1 MEALFFFSGPDDVKK
16 KSMGGRYARRPRAA
30 FGAMCPGECTQGK
43 TYSNRED
50 ETGSTCRV
58 CGGAGWVPDDEL
70 AAWKEDPAYAR
81 NPSDSYT
88 GFYEQE
94 FVKYVQGEV
103 WRGALP
109 LITLKEFVAQRRA
122 EQNVPPIDANLIR
135 EDIRAGDVQLRC
147 PAGCSSGL
155 HTLHYDQDTHFPC
168 TVCAVYKGT
177 GTILA
182 STLARWMSDPQYRDY
197 YQRLG
202 YEKSKMAPYD
212 AWKHERER
220 GSAPKPMPS
229 PSIPVPVPIPET
241 MTPLAPLA
249 PSVPMAPMAQSLPRP
264 PKPPT
269 TMSKLVN
276 WVSGA
281 RGHHQ
286 RKKTKASDP
295 SLKDLCV
302 MCLDLEKNTA
312 FDQCGHFGFCS
323 KCTEG
328 LQMCPECEKPGKPIR
343 IYNVTRLRAP
353 MER

>member
-1 MEALFFFSGPDDVKK
+1 
-16 KSMGGRYARRPRAA
+16 MGGRYARRPRAA
-30 FGAMCPGECTQGK
+30 FGAMCPGGCTQGK
-43 TYSNRED
+43 TYSYRED

-58 CGGAGWVPDDEL
+58 CGGAGWVPGDEL
-70 AAWKEDPAYAR
+70 AAWKQDPAYER

-94 FVKYVQGEV
+94 FLKYVQGEV

-109 LITLKEFVAQRRA
+109 VITLKEFVAQRRA
-122 EQNVPPIDANLIR
+122 EQNVPPIDAKLIR

-147 PAGCSSGL
+147 PAGCSGGR

-182 STLARWMSDPQYRDY
+182 STLAQWMRDPQYRDY
-197 YQRLG
+197 YQGLG
-202 YEKSKMAPYD
+202 DERSKMAPYD
-212 AWKHERER
+212 VWKHERER

-229 PSIPVPVPIPET
+229 PSIPVPVPVPEP

-249 PSVPMAPMAQSLPRP
+249 QSVPMAPMAQSLPRP

-269 TMSKLVN
+269 TMRKLVN
-276 WVSGA
+276 WVNGA
-281 RGHHQ
+281 RGHDQ
-286 RKKTKASDP
+286 REKTKASDP

-312 FDQCGHFGFCS
+312 FYRCGHFGFCS
-323 KCTEG
+323 KCAEG
-328 LQMCPECEKPGKPIR
+328 LRTCPECGEPGAPIL
-343 IYNVTRLRAP
+343 IQNVTRLRAP
-353 MER
+353 MGR